1 MDVQD
6 QLIAQV
12 INHNNLDTS
21 SEDTLSRDE
30 AAEPISSP
38 LHHIL
43 QRTRF
48 SPSQVKQV
56 NAQQAHASQPPN
68 N

>member
-30 AAEPISSP
+30 AVEPISSP

-48 SPSQVKQV
+48 SPSQAKQV